1 METYAAQNIVSI
13 PRVPPNVAQESR
25 ARIAA
30 MQSRLSSS
38 KAAGPALEIPGWVCD
53 GHAGCVL

>member
-1 METYAAQNIVSI
+1 MQHKICVSI
-13 PRVPPNVAQESR
+13 TRVPPNVAQESR

-38 KAAGPALEIPGWVCD
+38 KAAVPALEIPGWVCD
-53 GHAGCVL
+53 GHAGWDL